1 MKLLL
6 WYNVM
11 CVSLHGSIL
20 LSLIGLARGK
30 KAILGVDLGSLY
42 MKVALVQRNSPL
54 QIVTNMHSKRK
65 TEQMVLFDDGARF
78 YGADASSLL
87 ARKPHLT
94 PAAMTVMLGRH
105 HEHPTVRVLSERHY
119 PVVPTFNETRSGV
132 MLTVDGVPFTPEEL
146 VAMVLTH
153 ARDISAIYGDMPS
166 SSMVRDIVLTVPS
179 FYTIHER
186 RALLDAAALADLNV
200 LALIDE
206 NTAAALHYGMDRIE
220 TEPKYL
226 LFFNMGASA
235 TQVSVIRFFS
245 YEHKDSKYAKGRT
258 VGAFEVLGKGWD
270 TTLGGET
277 FDARLVNY
285 MADHFNK
292 EWDKKRNDGLKKD
305 VRENKRAMTKL
316 RLMANKVKHVLS
328 ANSDSPVFIESL
340 QDDLSLSMTITRAEF
355 EQVCH
360 DLFLRASVPV
370 QTALRSANLTL
381 EQIDSVELIG
391 GGMRIPKF
399 QEELSK
405 VLGSKLELGMHI
417 NSDESMALG
426 AAFHGANVSTAFK
439 VRHVGMTDVNP
450 FSIQVSLET
459 IEEVQKRSL
468 LGGLFGIGST
478 KKAAV
483 KDEKETIEA
492 EATSTADE
500 SAVSDGPWQ
509 KKTTLF
515 STFGKVGIKKTIA
528 FTQDQ
533 DVHCS
538 LDYEPTDYL
547 PEGTE

>member
-1 MKLLL
+1 
-6 WYNVM
+6 
-11 CVSLHGSIL
+11 
-20 LSLIGLARGK
+20 
-30 KAILGVDLGSLY
+30 
-42 MKVALVQRNSPL
+42 
-54 QIVTNMHSKRK
+54 
-65 TEQMVLFDDGARF
+65 
-78 YGADASSLL
+78 
-87 ARKPHLT
+87 
-94 PAAMTVMLGRH
+94 
-105 HEHPTVRVLSERHY
+105 
-119 PVVPTFNETRSGV
+119 
-132 MLTVDGVPFTPEEL
+132 
-146 VAMVLTH
+146 
-153 ARDISAIYGDMPS
+153 
-166 SSMVRDIVLTVPS
+166 
-179 FYTIHER
+179 
-186 RALLDAAALADLNV
+186 
-200 LALIDE
+200 
-206 NTAAALHYGMDRIE
+206 
-220 TEPKYL
+220 
-226 LFFNMGASA
+226 
-235 TQVSVIRFFS
+235 
-245 YEHKDSKYAKGRT
+245 
-258 VGAFEVLGKGWD
+258 
-270 TTLGGET
+270 
-277 FDARLVNY
+277 
-285 MADHFNK
+285 
-292 EWDKKRNDGLKKD
+292 
-305 VRENKRAMTKL
+305 MTKL

>member
-1 MKLLL
+1 M
-6 WYNVM
+6 
-11 CVSLHGSIL
+11 
-20 LSLIGLARGK
+20 
-30 KAILGVDLGSLY
+30 DLGSLY

-65 TEQMVLFDDGARF
+65 TEQMILFDDGARF

-119 PVVPTFNETRSGV
+119 PIYPMFNETRSGAI
-132 MLTVDGVPFTPEEL
+132 LTVDGVHFTPEEL

-153 ARDISAIYGDMPS
+153 ARDISAVYGEMQTS
-166 SSMVRDIVLTVPS
+166 AMVRDVVLTVPS

-220 TEPKYL
+220 VEPKNV
-226 LFFNMGASA
+226 LFYNLGASA
-235 TQVSVIRFFS
+235 TQVSVVKFFS

-270 TTLGGET
+270 TTLGGES
-277 FDARLVNY
+277 FDARLVQY

-292 EWDKKRNDGLKKD
+292 EWDKKRNDGQKKD
-305 VRENKRAMTKL
+305 VRENPRAMTKL

-328 ANSDSPVFIESL
+328 ANTDSPVFIEAL
-340 QDDLSLSMTITRAEF
+340 HDDINLNFVITRAEF
-355 EQVCH
+355 EHAAH
-360 DLFLRASVPV
+360 DLLLQASGPV
-370 QTALRSANLTL
+370 FTALRSANLTL
-381 EQIDSVELIG
+381 EDIDSVEMIG

-405 VLGSKLELGMHI
+405 TLGARLELGMHI

-439 VRHVGMTDVNP
+439 VRQVGMTDVNP
-450 FSIQVSLET
+450 FPIQVSLET
-459 IEEVQKRSL
+459 IEEASKRSIL
-468 LGGLFGIGST
+468 SGLFGIGS
-478 KKAAV
+478 KKAKEEKKPE
-483 KDEKETIEA
+483 KDESSDLA
-492 EATSTADE
+492 VPDE
-500 SAVSDGPWQ
+500 PWQ
-509 KKTTLF
+509 KKATLF
-515 STFGKVGIKKTIA
+515 PTFGKLGVKKTIS
-528 FTQDQ
+528 FTQEQ

-538 LDYEPTDYL
+538 LDYEDSEYL